1 MGWAGRLELGL
12 IYEFFIYFGR
22 EAPRFMPFTC
32 ASKKILR
39 KSEKAIDFLFDI
51 CYNQSENDDERKSV
65 QALFYFCS

>member
-39 KSEKAIDFLFDI
+39 KSEKAIDFLCKIVNYLNSSNAGSFFP
-51 CYNQSENDDERKSV
+51 S
-65 QALFYFCS
+65 